1 MAWQAAPGLIA
12 FARFSAHIEAAER
25 DHIRIMA
32 QNDIQRPVAI
42 RSTAPL
48 DRAQK
53 LSEALA
59 DAARRARF
67 SSRSRRLVKG
77 GFSARR
83 GQTLF
88 YWFAM
93 FSFWLLVAL
102 PTVAGIAYF
111 GFYASDQYVAEF
123 KFTVAGSELPVTDRI
138 GAMTG
143 IPAMSIVQDTQ
154 IVVNHLT
161 SRAAVESIE
170 KKINLREH
178 YSAGSVDYFARFDA
192 DKPIEKFLRYWKSM
206 AKATIQMPSGIVDV
220 QIRAFSPE
228 AVKAIA
234 DAAVE
239 VSETL
244 INEMNARMNRDALDL
259 AETEVKRT
267 GDRLS
272 LARVNL
278 QRARNDAGYLDVIRA
293 AEGINKLLTETRS
306 GLMLLQQEYQ
316 ANLRSVSAEAPQMQN
331 LRARINATQ
340 QQIRELE
347 AQLTQSTAGS
357 GLNDTLSK
365 AMTRFSELE
374 LEREIAEKHYGNAIA
389 SLELAR
395 INAERKKM
403 YLNTF
408 VRPTVPQE
416 AKFPRRVLMI
426 FLTALGALCLWGAIV
441 GTANAIRNHMA

>member
-1 MAWQAAPGLIA
+1 MVHTEL
-12 FARFSAHIEAAER
+12 R
-25 DHIRIMA
+25 
-32 QNDIQRPVAI
+32 RPVAV
-42 RSTAPL
+42 RSAAPL

-59 DAARRARF
+59 DAARRARY
-67 SSRSRRLVKG
+67 STRSRRFVKG
-77 GFSARR
+77 GFAARR

-93 FSFWLLVAL
+93 ITFWLFVVL
-102 PTVAGIAYF
+102 PSVLGIVYF
-111 GFYASDQYVAEF
+111 GFWATDQYVAEF
-123 KFTVAGSELPVTDRI
+123 KFTVAGSELPVTDKI
-138 GAMTG
+138 GAATG

-161 SRAAVESIE
+161 SRAAIESIE
-170 KKINLREH
+170 AKFPLRQH
-178 YSAGSVDYFARFDA
+178 YSQKDIDFLTRFDVE
-192 DKPIEKFLRYWKSM
+192 KPVEKFLRYWKSM

-228 AVKAIA
+228 SVKAIA

-239 VSETL
+239 VSESL

-259 AETEVKRT
+259 AESEVKRT
-267 GDRLS
+267 SERLAQ
-272 LARVNL
+272 ARIQL

-293 AEGINKLLTETRS
+293 AEGINKLITETRAA
-306 GLMLLQQEYQ
+306 LLQLQQEYQ
-316 ANLRSVSAEAPQMQN
+316 TMLRSVSAEAPQMLS
-331 LRARINATQ
+331 LRARIAATTQ
-340 QQIRELE
+340 QIKDLE
-347 AQLTQSTAGS
+347 AQLTQGQGAPGLGAS
-357 GLNDTLSK
+357 GQGASGFNDTLSK

-374 LEREIAEKHYGNAIA
+374 LEREIAEKHYASAIS

-408 VRPTVPQE
+408 VRPTIPQE
-416 AKFPRRVLMI
+416 ARYPRRSLMI
-426 FLTALGALCLWGAIV
+426 FLTLLGALCVWGALV
-441 GTANAIRNHMA
+441 GTASAVRNHMA

>member
-1 MAWQAAPGLIA
+1 MALPLICPDGMASRTRLIA

-25 DHIRIMA
+25 ITSASWLRTTSSDLSPSGR
-32 QNDIQRPVAI
+32 
-42 RSTAPL
+42 TAPL

-272 LARVNL
+272 LARSTSSAPGTM
-278 QRARNDAGYLDVIRA
+278 RAI
-293 AEGINKLLTETRS
+293 S
-306 GLMLLQQEYQ
+306 M
-316 ANLRSVSAEAPQMQN
+316 
-331 LRARINATQ
+331 
-340 QQIRELE
+340 
-347 AQLTQSTAGS
+347 
-357 GLNDTLSK
+357 
-365 AMTRFSELE
+365 
-374 LEREIAEKHYGNAIA
+374 
-389 SLELAR
+389 
-395 INAERKKM
+395 
-403 YLNTF
+403 
-408 VRPTVPQE
+408 
-416 AKFPRRVLMI
+416 
-426 FLTALGALCLWGAIV
+426 
-441 GTANAIRNHMA
+441 

>member
-1 MAWQAAPGLIA
+1 MA
-12 FARFSAHIEAAER
+12 H
-25 DHIRIMA
+25 D
-32 QNDIQRPVAI
+32 DIQRPVAL

-67 SSRSRRLVKG
+67 SSRSKRFVKG

-93 FSFWLLVAL
+93 ISFWIMVAIPSL
-102 PTVAGIAYF
+102 AGITYF
-111 GFYASDQYVAEF
+111 GFLASDQYVAEF

-138 GAMTG
+138 GAITG
-143 IPAMSIVQDTQ
+143 IPALSIVQDTQ

-161 SRAAVESIE
+161 SRAAVERIE
-170 KKINLREH
+170 QKFALRDH
-178 YSAGSVDYFARFDA
+178 YSATSIDFFARFNP
-192 DKPIEKFLRYWKSM
+192 DKPIEKFLRYWRSM
-206 AKATIQMPSGIVDV
+206 ASATIQMPSGIVDI

-234 DAAVE
+234 DASIE
-239 VSETL
+239 VSELL
-244 INEMNARMNRDALDL
+244 INDMNARMNRDALEL
-259 AETEVKRT
+259 AESEVKRT
-267 GDRLS
+267 GERLTA
-272 LARVNL
+272 ARL
-278 QRARNDAGYLDVIRA
+278 DMQKARNDSGYLDVMRA
-293 AEGINKLLTETRS
+293 AEGINKLLTDIRAV
-306 GLMLLQQEYQ
+306 LLQLQQEYQ
-316 ANLRSVSAEAPQMQN
+316 TNLRAVSPEAPQMQN
-331 LRARINATQ
+331 LRARIEATQ
-340 QQIRELE
+340 KQARELE
-347 AQLTQSTAGS
+347 AQLTAAQGRQ

-374 LEREIAEKHYGNAIA
+374 LEREIAEKHYGNALA

-403 YLNTF
+403 YLNAF
-408 VRPTVPQE
+408 VRPNLPQE
-416 AKFPRRVLMI
+416 PKYPRRILMI
-426 FLTALGALCLWGAIV
+426 FLSGFGALCLWGALV
-441 GTANAIRNHMA
+441 GTVNLIRNHMA

>member
-1 MAWQAAPGLIA
+1 MSP
-12 FARFSAHIEAAER
+12 
-25 DHIRIMA
+25 
-32 QNDIQRPVAI
+32 NDIQRPVAF
-42 RSTAPL
+42 RSAAPL
-48 DRAQK
+48 ERAQK

-59 DAARRARF
+59 DAARRARY
-67 SSRSRRLVKG
+67 STRSRRMVKS

-88 YWFAM
+88 AWFAM
-93 FSFWLLVAL
+93 ISFWLMVAIPSVL
-102 PTVAGIAYF
+102 GIAYF

-170 KKINLREH
+170 KRVGLRQH
-178 YSAGSVDYFARFDA
+178 YSDKDVDYFARFDA
-192 DKPIEKFLRYWKSM
+192 EKPIEKFLRYWKGM
-206 AKATIQMPSGIVDV
+206 AKASIQMPSGIVDV

-234 DAAVE
+234 EASIE
-239 VSETL
+239 VSEAL
-244 INEMNARMNRDALDL
+244 INDINARMNRDALAL
-259 AETEVKRT
+259 AEAEVKRT
-267 GDRLS
+267 GERLS
-272 LARVNL
+272 LARINL
-278 QRARNDAGYLDVIRA
+278 QRARNDAGYLDVVRA
-293 AEGINKLLTETRS
+293 AEGLNKLLTEIRG
-306 GLMLLQQEYQ
+306 GLLQLQQEYQ
-316 ANLRSVSAEAPQMQN
+316 ANLRTVSPEAPQMQN
-331 LRARINATQ
+331 LRARISATQ
-340 QQIRELE
+340 QQIRDLE
-347 AQLTQSTAGS
+347 AQLTQSQAGA
-357 GLNDTLSK
+357 GLNDTLST

-408 VRPTVPQE
+408 VRPTMPQE
-416 AKFPRRVLMI
+416 ARYPRRMLMI
-426 FLTALGALCLWGAIV
+426 FLSAFGALALWGALV
-441 GTANAIRNHMA
+441 GTVSAIRNHMA